1 MARAPSPTAGV
12 AARKLAIQAL
22 TRVSD
27 EGAYANLVLP
37 SLLERSTLEPRDR
50 GLVTELVYGTT
61 RMQRAC
67 DFLVDRF
74 VLDEVEPAVRSALR
88 VGAYQLHFMH
98 TPAHAA
104 VAATVG
110 AVKGRGRSV
119 VNAVL
124 RRVATSDVAW
134 PDDATRLSYPDWI
147 VASLSETLGA
157 PAALAALEAMNRP
170 ADVHTRDDGYIQD
183 PASQLVVDA
192 VGVHVG
198 DLVLD
203 LCAAPGGKATALAA
217 LGARVVASDL
227 RPNRARLISRN
238 ATSTGTRVPVL
249 VADGRS
255 APFAAGTFDRILI
268 DAPCSGLGSL
278 RRRPDARW
286 RIDAAAPGRLADLQ
300 VALVESAY
308 GLLAPGGTLVYSV
321 CTLTDAETI
330 GVLDRV
336 RSTLALEILAPPG
349 SPWTPMG
356 AHGAPASVARL
367 LPGGA
372 EPALVES
379 ALDEPAPVEP
389 GHDGMTLWRARK
401 PG

>member
-1 MARAPSPTAGV
+1 MPTAGV

-147 VASLSETLGA
+147 VASLSEALGST
-157 PAALAALEAMNRP
+157 AALAALEAMNRP

-192 VGVHVG
+192 VGARHG

-227 RPNRARLISRN
+227 RQNRARLIARN
-238 ATSTGTRVPVL
+238 ATSTGTRVAVL

-286 RIDAAAPGRLADLQ
+286 RIDAAAPGRLSDLQ
-300 VALVESAY
+300 VALVASAY

-336 RSTLALEILAPPG
+336 RSTLAFDVLSPPG
-349 SPWTPMG
+349 SPWSPMG
-356 AHGAPASVARL
+356 QHGAAASVARL

-372 EPALVES
+372 ELVP
-379 ALDEPAPVEP
+379 DEPA
-389 GHDGMTLWRARK
+389 HDGMTLWRARK

>member
-1 MARAPSPTAGV
+1 MARAQTPTAGV
-12 AARKLAIQAL
+12 AARRLAIQAL

-37 SLLERSTLEPRDR
+37 ALLERSTLESRDR

-74 VLDEVEPAVRSALR
+74 VLDEVQPTVRSALR
-88 VGAYQLHFMH
+88 VGAYQLHFMR
-98 TPAHAA
+98 TPPHAA

-110 AVKGRGRSV
+110 AVAGRGRSV

-124 RRVATSDVAW
+124 RRVANSDVVW

-147 VASLSETLGA
+147 VSALGEA
-157 PAALAALEAMNRP
+157 LGRPAALAALETMNRP
-170 ADVHTRDDGYIQD
+170 ADVHTRDDGYVQD

-192 VGVHVG
+192 VDAREG

-203 LCAAPGGKATALAA
+203 LCAAPGGKATGLAS
-217 LGARVVASDL
+217 LGARVVAADL
-227 RPNRARLISRN
+227 RPNRARLIARN
-238 ATSTGTRVPVL
+238 ATSTGTRVPV
-249 VADGRS
+249 VIADGTS
-255 APFAAGTFDRILI
+255 APFAPRTFDRILI

-286 RIDAAAPGRLADLQ
+286 RIDAAAPRRLADLQ
-300 VALVESAY
+300 VALVQSAY
-308 GLLAPGGTLVYSV
+308 ELLAPGGVLVYSV

-336 RSTLALEILAPPG
+336 RSTTTLELLDPPG
-349 SPWTPMG
+349 SPWTPIG
-356 AHGAPASVARL
+356 SVGCAASVARL

-372 EPALVES
+372 EPEACLP
-379 ALDEPAPVEP
+379 DDPVERESS
-389 GHDGMTLWRARK
+389 HDGMALWRARK
-401 PG
+401 PR